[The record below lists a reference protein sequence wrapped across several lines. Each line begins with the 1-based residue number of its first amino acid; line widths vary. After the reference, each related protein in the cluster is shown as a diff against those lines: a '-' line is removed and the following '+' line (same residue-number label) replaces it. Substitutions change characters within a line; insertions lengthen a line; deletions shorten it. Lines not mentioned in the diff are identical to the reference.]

1 MVLHFLFIS
10 IIRFY
15 VFGHLVI
22 DENAI
27 KPFPLTVKDNIE
39 QLNLDEKLLLLL
51 LLTFKVFNYINFC
64 FPTRS
69 CCCCYSLSIGIVV
82 NVSCYENTF
91 NICLTFLVF
100 LDVSLV
106 IKFKLTFEEICI
118 WFISNSHKYCV
129 TPYC

>member
-27 KPFPLTVKDNIE
+27 KPFPLTVKANIE

-51 LLTFKVFNYINFC
+51 LLIFKEFNCVNCC
-64 FPTRS
+64 FATKP
-69 CCCCYSLSIGIVV
+69 CCCYGLPIGIIV
-82 NVSCYENTF
+82 NVSCLENTVI
-91 NICLTFLVF
+91 ICLTFLVF
-100 LDVSLV
+100 LDISLMKKIKDFETKNGIYEEVSQGIL
-106 IKFKLTFEEICI
+106 LE
-118 WFISNSHKYCV
+118 V
-129 TPYC
+129 TST